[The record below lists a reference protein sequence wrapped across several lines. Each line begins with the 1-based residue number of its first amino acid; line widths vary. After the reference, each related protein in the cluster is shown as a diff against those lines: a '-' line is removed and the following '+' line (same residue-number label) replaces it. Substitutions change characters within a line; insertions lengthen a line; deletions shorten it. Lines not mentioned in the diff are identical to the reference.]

1 MTPTRRP
8 PPSPLLY
15 DQSRRSVNMA
25 RQSLA
30 YVGLLVLILTA
41 TAIAADKPASPDA
54 DAYAKSVDR
63 AIDFLQ
69 NKAQAADGSYSAHAG
84 PGVTAVVTLAILR
97 HGRSPNDPLVAKSLK
112 YLEGFAQPDGAVS
125 LKNSMYRN
133 YETSLALVC
142 FAEANRDGHY
152 TKLIKNAEKFLK
164 NNQWGMAEGQ
174 DESDPAYGGA
184 GYGKHKRPDL
194 SNTQFLVDALKA
206 AGAGPDDEAMKR
218 ALVFVSRCQN
228 LESAHNTLPHPAKNP
243 DGGFYYTP
251 AAGGESQAG
260 KTPNGGLRSYGS
272 MTYAGLKSMI
282 YAGVGPDDPRVKA
295 ARKWIEQHY
304 DLSSNPG
311 MGTSGLYYYYHTV
324 AKALDAVGVKDL
336 TDADGNKHDW
346 RRDLVAEL
354 VNRQRPDGSWVNSDE
369 RWMESDPSLVTGYA
383 LLTLSYCKPL
393 ENKK

>member
-1 MTPTRRP
+1 
-8 PPSPLLY
+8 
-15 DQSRRSVNMA
+15 MA
-25 RQSLA
+25 RRFLVACIGLSL
-30 YVGLLVLILTA
+30 LSLTGM
-41 TAIAADKPASPDA
+41 AIAADKSVAPDA
-54 DAYAKSVDR
+54 DAYGKAVDR
-63 AIDFLQ
+63 AIAFLET
-69 NKAQAADGSYSAHAG
+69 KAQASDGSYSAHAG
-84 PGVTAVVTLAILR
+84 PGVTAVVTAALLR
-97 HGRSPNDPLVAKSLK
+97 NGRSADDPLVAKSLK
-112 YLEGFAQPDGAVS
+112 YLEGFVQPDGAVS
-125 LKNSMYRN
+125 PKNSMYRN

-142 FAEANRDGHY
+142 FADANRDGRY

-164 NNQWGMAEGQ
+164 SNQWGMAEGQ

-228 LESAHNTLPHPAKNP
+228 LEGPHNTLPHAAKNP
-243 DGGFYYTP
+243 DGGFYYTA

-282 YAGVGPDDPRVKA
+282 YAGVGRDDPRVKA

-324 AKALDAVGVKDL
+324 AKALDAVGVKNL
-336 TDADGNKHDW
+336 TDAKGKSHDW
-346 RRDLVAEL
+346 RGDLVAEL
-354 VNRQRPDGSWVNSDE
+354 VKRQRPDGSWINSDE
-369 RWMESDPSLVTGYA
+369 RWMESDPALVTGYA
-383 LLTLSYCKPL
+383 LLTLSYCKPG
-393 ENKK
+393 EEKK